1 MTLPALSLLRLE
13 SYDTQVANQTAS
25 LVSVG
30 ANSMYKPLIVP
41 TKLSNYVPQD
51 MLYDNI
57 CEITV
62 SLAKKSFQRRK
73 KNHLRGGLLYALLL

>member
-30 ANSMYKPLIVP
+30 ANSMYKPLIVNYQTKSVP
-41 TKLSNYVPQD
+41 TGLNVNVRVPVKFT
-51 MLYDNI
+51 I
-57 CEITV
+57 SGT
-62 SLAKKSFQRRK
+62 
-73 KNHLRGGLLYALLL
+73 G